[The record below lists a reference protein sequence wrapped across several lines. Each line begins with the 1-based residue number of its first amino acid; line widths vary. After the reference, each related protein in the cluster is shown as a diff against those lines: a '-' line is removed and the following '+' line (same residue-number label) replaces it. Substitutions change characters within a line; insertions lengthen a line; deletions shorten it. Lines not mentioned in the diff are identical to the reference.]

1 MHLSSS
7 CVTAGNTLLTGERYK
22 CNYAT
27 QTQSQSS
34 LGSNYTTVTF
44 AKCCAALAL
53 KKEHNLTRLDNL
65 GMYVTFTNCCL
76 DLITFRK
83 KHTCKIL

>member
-1 MHLSSS
+1 MHLSTS

-27 QTQSQSS
+27 QTQSQSG

-44 AKCCAALAL
+44 AKCCTVFGSE
-53 KKEHNLTRLDNL
+53 KETQLN
-65 GMYVTFTNCCL
+65 
-76 DLITFRK
+76 
-83 KHTCKIL
+83 